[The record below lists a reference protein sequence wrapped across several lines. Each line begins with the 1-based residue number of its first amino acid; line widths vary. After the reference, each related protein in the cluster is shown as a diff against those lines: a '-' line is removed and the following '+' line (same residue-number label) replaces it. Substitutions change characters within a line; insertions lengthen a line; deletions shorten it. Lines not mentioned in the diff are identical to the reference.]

1 MLGWARSRR
10 PVVLAVVLAV
20 VAVAR
25 WTVGSRLASDT
36 GRRCDT
42 VDGAVEGGGR
52 RRMEGRA
59 GCADWWWG
67 TGALRSVAV
76 RLVGLGLGLGLAR
89 KAAGGRG
96 CFGCGRGCGWI
107 YMPPV
112 ARAGRGTVGRER
124 ENGKGDWVRRAG
136 RELYKARARGLFLVL
151 PAEVQ
156 RRMVCGWKNA
166 DAEGAWGV
174 FYNSLVRAA
183 PNWLWPSLGVNYCCR
198 SVAAAT

>member
-1 MLGWARSRR
+1 MFWVRARVWVDIYASR
-10 PVVLAVVLAV
+10 
-20 VAVAR
+20 
-25 WTVGSRLASDT
+25 SS
-36 GRRCDT
+36 
-42 VDGAVEGGGR
+42 
-52 RRMEGRA
+52 
-59 GCADWWWG
+59 
-67 TGALRSVAV
+67 
-76 RLVGLGLGLGLAR
+76 
-89 KAAGGRG
+89 
-96 CFGCGRGCGWI
+96 
-107 YMPPV
+107 
-112 ARAGRGTVGRER
+112 GRER
-124 ENGKGDWVRRAG
+124 DGGEGENGKGDWVRRAG